1 MKRLKSANNGDGIE
15 ILIVKVRVILQ
26 LSVDLMNSQWDYGFI
41 IDWLVLFFVGVHS
54 DVAVISRL

>member
-15 ILIVKVRVILQ
+15 ILIVKVRVIFQ